1 MPPILNQVVQEEVN
15 TNTLNDA
22 FTGIINTTSS
32 FGNNLVRKFLS
43 VGATTLSAGFVG
55 IIGYVIYRSY
65 KSQQLSSL
73 SPLSG
78 RAAHMQLL
86 NDIQDPT
93 IAKGIRTREE
103 IEEIEKRLDELK
115 LSDEVLRQIM
125 DILESE
131 MDKGLSRHLNS
142 EADLKMLPTYVCEL
156 PTGKESNDILALD
169 LGGSNFRVLLIRL
182 RENEPP
188 QILNKVKIITAFYII

>member
-1 MPPILNQVVQEEVN
+1 
-15 TNTLNDA
+15 
-22 FTGIINTTSS
+22 
-32 FGNNLVRKFLS
+32 
-43 VGATTLSAGFVG
+43 
-55 IIGYVIYRSY
+55 
-65 KSQQLSSL
+65 
-73 SPLSG
+73 
-78 RAAHMQLL
+78 
-86 NDIQDPT
+86 
-93 IAKGIRTREE
+93 
-103 IEEIEKRLDELK
+103 
-115 LSDEVLRQIM
+115 
-125 DILESE
+125 